1 MLLIKKYVRLD
12 LKIVRLPSPDPG
24 FVSRLGWL
32 GFFFGGGE
40 EVVKVTHAP
49 RTIPLFDIS
58 SVPGKRTS
66 ICNYCYNR

>member
-32 GFFFGGGE
+32 GFFFGGGGQGGGRGGAE
-40 EVVKVTHAP
+40 GHSRSHGHT
-49 RTIPLFDIS
+49 
-58 SVPGKRTS
+58 TS
-66 ICNYCYNR
+66 